1 MLFTVLFLS
10 RCSSRHFLVLF
21 QFLHQVVFVI
31 PALLFCCIISSSSV
45 GRCILSSPK
54 FCSRFFY
61 PQVFFVV
68 GIVFPLIFQLFACI
82 VLSSIVAYRNGFPT
96 IVVFP
101 MNVRGYCPS
110 PMLLALRVLVSPC
123 IVGYDIYSYFC
134 GDWWL
139 RTVLLSRCGMVWFW
153 YLSSLCC
160 CCISPRL
167 LLYFPSPWV
176 VAVFLLPLGCFSIS
190 PSLGLWLSFS
200 SPWVVAVFLFP
211 MGCCCVSPPHG
222 LLRYFSSTWFMR
234 YFSFL
239 WLLWYFSSPW
249 VVAVILLPMVV
260 AVILLPMVVVVFLLP
275 RVVAVFLL
283 PTVVAV
289 FLLPFG
295 CCSISP
301 PHGLWQYFSLP
312 MGCCCTVQEVLPDF
326 AACDVGRKV

>member
-134 GDWWL
+134 GDSVPYFSPDVAW
-139 RTVLLSRCGMVWFW
+139 CGFGISPPSVVAVFP
-153 YLSSLCC
+153 LGC
-160 CCISPRL
+160 CCISPPHGL
-167 LLYFPSPWV
+167 WLYFSSPWVVSVFLLPLGCGCLSPPHGWWRYFSSLWV
-176 VAVFLLPLGCFSIS
+176 VAVFLLP
-190 PSLGLWLSFS
+190 
-200 SPWVVAVFLFP
+200 
-211 MGCCCVSPPHG
+211 MGCCG
-222 LLRYFSSTWFMR
+222 
-234 YFSFL
+234 
-239 WLLWYFSSPW
+239 
-249 VVAVILLPMVV
+249 
-260 AVILLPMVVVVFLLP
+260 
-275 RVVAVFLL
+275 
-283 PTVVAV
+283 
-289 FLLPFG
+289 
-295 CCSISP
+295 ISP
-301 PHGLWQYFSLP
+301 PHGLCGISPSY
-312 MGCCCTVQEVLPDF
+312 GCCGISPLL
-326 AACDVGRKV
+326 GLLR